1 MTARFISV
9 LALSVSILVTGCA
22 SPQAGGILGGAA
34 LGAAIGN
41 VAGDSRK
48 ATGRGAAAGA
58 LLGLIL
64 SSAATAAPQQ
74 GVVNQGYYQ
83 QQGYTGQ
90 RTGGPGCVKAR
101 VDGIEACYQPA
112 YLQTLNRNN

>member
-1 MTARFISV
+1 
-9 LALSVSILVTGCA
+9 
-22 SPQAGGILGGAA
+22 
-34 LGAAIGN
+34 
-41 VAGDSRK
+41 
-48 ATGRGAAAGA
+48 

>member
-41 VAGDSRK
+41 VARTEMKRAVMVDS
-48 ATGRGAAAGA
+48 
-58 LLGLIL
+58 
-64 SSAATAAPQQ
+64 
-74 GVVNQGYYQ
+74 
-83 QQGYTGQ
+83 
-90 RTGGPGCVKAR
+90 
-101 VDGIEACYQPA
+101 
-112 YLQTLNRNN
+112 

>member
-64 SSAATAAPQQ
+64 SSAAAPQQ
-74 GVVNQGYYQ
+74 GVVNQGYQ